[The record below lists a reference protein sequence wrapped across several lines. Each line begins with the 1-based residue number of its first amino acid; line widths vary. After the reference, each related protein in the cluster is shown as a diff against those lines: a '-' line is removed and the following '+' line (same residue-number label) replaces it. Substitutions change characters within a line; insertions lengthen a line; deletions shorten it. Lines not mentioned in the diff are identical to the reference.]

1 MNHGCI
7 PAKECGSVPVL
18 RYLKDPVEKLNDLYV
33 RYPGGGEYGWFALVV
48 EKGTFAWWNTAFR
61 RWNLIT
67 SSDGSGTSSDLGNVT
82 EAAFDSVTGAGMYSY
97 VLKEDGDEQH
107 GALIVAMGKDQG
119 EEAVQV
125 TQWRFDR
132 GNTQVRTGT
141 QAADS
146 GVVTWAAWEIW
157 SVPKKGSG
165 ENSEIFNDKTNNEA
179 KGDYAHAEGGHTKAT
194 GAYSHVEGYLSESVA
209 DTSHAEGYQ
218 NKVYGNSGHAEGSNN
233 NVYTESSHAEG
244 INTKAGLEGQSGD
257 DGKAAHAEGEGT
269 VASGRSSHSEGR
281 DTVASGKYA
290 HAEGEL
296 TESQADQAHAEG
308 WTTIASGNASHAEGS
323 KTTASGEASHV
334 EGFSNNATGRGSHAE
349 GENSSATGNQ
359 AHAEGWNAVASGGA
373 SHSEGGDTKAQGDRS
388 HAEGSTTTASGE
400 AAHAEGFET
409 KAKGRGSHAEGEKS
423 LADGDQ
429 SHAEGWNTQANGGA
443 SHAEGGDSKA
453 HGDRSHAEGT
463 TTQAKGYASHTEGS
477 WTVSENEAEHAEG
490 KYNKSNT
497 GTKKT
502 IHSVGIGTSD
512 TDRKNAHEIMEN
524 GDHYVYGVGGY
535 DGKNPDT
542 AKTLQEVISGSR
554 SIIDLGN
561 ITSDDEFDAKTTPGF
576 YKYTFGTPS
585 KDGYLV
591 VTTDNNIVQEGGGFS
606 ALYQI
611 RFEGLNILYRSLAT
625 SGSWDASFKKLD
637 LNTTIGG
644 KEGTGGQRE
653 AIDNSNY
660 KLQQFIEPG
669 FYRFQPT
676 VFERFTDRPTE
687 ITSVSG
693 SRNYALL
700 VLGANFTAADYPN
713 SNTVSQILMDFPSV
727 SGGSSTYEPTM
738 WVRIVNT
745 TDGNPGTYGTWK
757 KIGGGSSVEVVQTTG
772 QSTTSVMS
780 QKAVTNTIGN
790 LSSDVNRD
798 EGLYEDVDTLG
809 ETVSRTST
817 NGEMIG
823 YINHRIEE
831 YKVSTDEPNAF
842 TYDDQVHT
850 LKLAQFTV
858 HPQEGDLSFI
868 ADNSRG
874 VLLDPTW
881 SYVNFYS
888 SNEPRYFSA
897 RIGGGKCV
905 LCDSAGNTNNAEHYI
920 QLYAE
925 AAYSPTLGG
934 IAVTIFAEYKLETN
948 GAERN
953 PLYING
959 SLAGYLRIWI
969 V

>member
-1 MNHGCI
+1 M
-7 PAKECGSVPVL
+7 

-33 RYPGGGEYGWFALVV
+33 RYPDGGEYGWFALVV
-48 EKGTFAWWNTAFR
+48 EKATFAWWNTAFR
-61 RWNLIT
+61 RWDLIA
-67 SSDGSGTSSDLGNVT
+67 SSDGGGTSQGIPDLGEVT

-119 EEAVQV
+119 EEALQV

-146 GVVTWAAWEIW
+146 GVMTWAAWEIW

-165 ENSEIFNDKTNNEA
+165 ENSEIFNDKTNNES
-179 KGDYAHAEGGHTKAT
+179 KGDYAHAEGGMTKAT
-194 GAYSHVEGYLSESVA
+194 GAYSHAEGYLSESVA

-269 VASGRSSHSEGR
+269 VASGRSSHAEGR

-296 TESQADQAHAEG
+296 AKAQADQAHAEG
-308 WTTIASGNASHAEGS
+308 WTTIASGNAAHAEGS

-349 GENSSATGNQ
+349 GENSSATGDQ

-373 SHSEGGDTKAQGDRS
+373 SH
-388 HAEGSTTTASGE
+388 
-400 AAHAEGFET
+400 
-409 KAKGRGSHAEGEKS
+409 
-423 LADGDQ
+423 
-429 SHAEGWNTQANGGA
+429 
-443 SHAEGGDSKA
+443 AEGGDSKA
-453 HGDRSHAEGT
+453 TGDRSHAEGT

-477 WTVSENEAEHAEG
+477 WTVAENEAEHAEG
-490 KYNKSNT
+490 KYNKSNM

-591 VTTDNNIVQEGGGFS
+591 VTTDKNIVQEGSGFS

-625 SGSWDASFKKLD
+625 SGLWDASFKKLD

-700 VLGANFTAADYPN
+700 VLGANFTATDYPN
-713 SNTVSQILMDFPSV
+713 SNTVSQILMDFPSA
-727 SGGSSTYEPTM
+727 SGGSSSYEPTM

-780 QKAVTNTIGN
+780 QKAVTNAIGN
-790 LSSDVNRD
+790 LSSDVMQD

-809 ETVSRTST
+809 ETASRTST
-817 NGEMIG
+817 NGEKVS

-831 YKVSTDEPNAF
+831 YAVGTDAPDIF
-842 TYDDQVHT
+842 TYDGQVHT

-868 ADNSRG
+868 EQNSRG

-881 SYVNFYS
+881 SYVNFIC

-905 LCDSAGNTNNAEHYI
+905 LCDAAGNTNNAEYYI
-920 QLYAE
+920 QLFAE
-925 AAYSPTLGG
+925 AAYSVTLGG
-934 IAVTIFAEYKLETN
+934 IAVSIFAEYKLSGGGEEN
-948 GAERN
+948 N

-959 SLAGYLRIWI
+959 NLSGYLRIWI

>member
-1 MNHGCI
+1 MAVSDI
-7 PAKECGSVPVL
+7 DS
-18 RYLKDPVEKLNDLYV
+18 LKQRATQVKNETAN
-33 RYPGGGEYGWFALVV
+33 GA
-48 EKGTFAWWNTAFR
+48 NTADR
-61 RWNLIT
+61 IGGLLLDMVDTIVTRYGIT
-67 SSDGSGTSSDLGNVT
+67 ELAGITESDLNTQTMVGVYKYSIMKSGASKTDYGLLFVYSSDVPTSGSSDYPLYQTRFQGGVIQTRSRTMPNGLWSDWEDVGGSGISS
-82 EAAFDSVTGAGMYSY
+82 
-97 VLKEDGDEQH
+97 
-107 GALIVAMGKDQG
+107 G
-119 EEAVQV
+119 E
-125 TQWRFDR
+125 
-132 GNTQVRTGT
+132 
-141 QAADS
+141 
-146 GVVTWAAWEIW
+146 
-157 SVPKKGSG
+157 G
-165 ENSEIFNDKTNNEA
+165 ENSEIFNDTTNNEA
-179 KGDYAHAEGGHTKAT
+179 AGDYAHAEGGHTKAT

-218 NKVYGNSGHAEGSNN
+218 NKVYGHSGHAEGSNN

-244 INTKAGLEGQSGD
+244 INTKAGLEGQTGD
-257 DGKAAHAEGEGT
+257 EGKASHAEGEGT
-269 VASGRSSHSEGR
+269 VASGRSAHSEGR
-281 DTVASGKYA
+281 DTKASGKYA

-296 TESQADQAHAEG
+296 TEAQADQAHAEG

-323 KTTASGEASHV
+323 
-334 EGFSNNATGRGSHAE
+334 
-349 GENSSATGNQ
+349 
-359 AHAEGWNAVASGGA
+359 
-373 SHSEGGDTKAQGDRS
+373 
-388 HAEGSTTTASGE
+388 TTTASGE
-400 AAHAEGFET
+400 TAHAEGFET
-409 KAKGRGSHAEGEKS
+409 KAEGRGSHAEGEKS

-443 SHAEGGDSKA
+443 SHSEGGDSKA

-463 TTQAKGYASHTEGS
+463 TTEAKGYASHTEGS
-477 WTVSENEAEHAEG
+477 WTIAENEAEHAEG

-524 GDHYVYGVGGY
+524 GDHYVYGIGGY

-542 AKTLQEVISGSR
+542 AKTLQEVISGSD

-561 ITSDDEFDAKTTPGF
+561 ITSDDEFDTAVTPGF

-591 VTTDNNIVQEGGGFS
+591 VTTDNNIVQEGMGTP

-611 RFEGLNILYRSLAT
+611 RFEGFDILYRSLAT
-625 SGSWDASFKKLD
+625 SGSWDAVFKKLD
-637 LNTTIGG
+637 LSTTIGG

-653 AIDNSNY
+653 AIESSNY
-660 KLQQFIEPG
+660 KLWQFIEPG
-669 FYRFQPT
+669 FYRFQSS
-676 VFERFTDRPTE
+676 VFERFTDIPSE
-687 ITSVSG
+687 ITSISG

-700 VLGANFTAADYPN
+700 ILGANFTAADYPS

-745 TDGNPGTYGTWK
+745 ADGNPGSYGTWR
-757 KIGGGSSVEVVQTTG
+757 KIGGGSSVEVVQSTG

-780 QKAVTNTIGN
+780 QKAVTNELAKKASNTSLAQQSNKVKMDG
-790 LSSDVNRD
+790 
-798 EGLYEDVDTLG
+798 GYYEDVDVLG
-809 ETVSRTST
+809 ETASRTST
-817 NGEMIG
+817 NGEQVS

-831 YKVSTDEPNAF
+831 YAVGADAPNIF
-842 TYDDQVHT
+842 TYDEQVHT

-868 ADNSRG
+868 ADNNRG

-881 SYVNFYS
+881 SYVNFIC

-905 LCDSAGNTNNAEHYI
+905 LVDTNGDTSGDHYI
-920 QLYAE
+920 QLFAE
-925 AAYSPTLGG
+925 AAYSASSGG
-934 IAVTIFAEYKLETN
+934 IDVTIFAEYKLSGGGEEN
-948 GAERN
+948 N

-959 SLAGYLRIWI
+959 NLPGYLRIWI

>member
-1 MNHGCI
+1 MAVTDI
-7 PAKECGSVPVL
+7 DS
-18 RYLKDPVEKLNDLYV
+18 LKQRASQV
-33 RYPGGGEYGWFALVV
+33 RDETANGA
-48 EKGTFAWWNTAFR
+48 NTANRIGGLMFDMADTLVTR
-61 RWNLIT
+61 YGIT
-67 SSDGSGTSSDLGNVT
+67 ELLGINESDLNTQTRVGVYKYSIMKSGASKTDYGLLFVYSSDVPTSGSGDYPLYQTRLQDGKMQTRSRTMPNGLWSDWREVGGV
-82 EAAFDSVTGAGMYSY
+82 
-97 VLKEDGDEQH
+97 
-107 GALIVAMGKDQG
+107 GKP
-119 EEAVQV
+119 
-125 TQWRFDR
+125 
-132 GNTQVRTGT
+132 GT
-141 QAADS
+141 
-146 GVVTWAAWEIW
+146 
-157 SVPKKGSG
+157 G
-165 ENSEIFNDKTNNEA
+165 ENSEVFNDMENNQA
-179 KGDYAHAEGGHTKAT
+179 AGDCAHAEGGRTKAT
-194 GAYSHVEGYLSESVA
+194 GAYSHV
-209 DTSHAEGYQ
+209 
-218 NKVYGNSGHAEGSNN
+218 
-233 NVYTESSHAEG
+233 
-244 INTKAGLEGQSGD
+244 
-257 DGKAAHAEGEGT
+257 
-269 VASGRSSHSEGR
+269 
-281 DTVASGKYA
+281 
-290 HAEGEL
+290 
-296 TESQADQAHAEG
+296 
-308 WTTIASGNASHAEGS
+308 
-323 KTTASGEASHV
+323 
-334 EGFSNNATGRGSHAE
+334 
-349 GENSSATGNQ
+349 
-359 AHAEGWNAVASGGA
+359 
-373 SHSEGGDTKAQGDRS
+373 
-388 HAEGSTTTASGE
+388 
-400 AAHAEGFET
+400 
-409 KAKGRGSHAEGEKS
+409 
-423 LADGDQ
+423 
-429 SHAEGWNTQANGGA
+429 
-443 SHAEGGDSKA
+443 
-453 HGDRSHAEGT
+453 EGT

-542 AKTLQEVISGSR
+542 SKTLQEVISGSR

-591 VTTDNNIVQEGGGFS
+591 VTTGNNIVQEGSGTP

-644 KEGTGGQRE
+644 KEGTGGQHE

-660 KLQQFIEPG
+660 KLWQFIEPG
-669 FYRFQPT
+669 YYRFQPT
-676 VFERFTDRPTE
+676 VFERFTDRPSE
-687 ITSVSG
+687 ITSISG

-772 QSTTSVMS
+772 QSTTAVMS
-780 QKAVTNTIGN
+780 QKAVTDELAKKATKTELNQLNEGIMK
-790 LSSDVNRD
+790 D
-798 EGLYEDVDTLG
+798 EGLYEDVDTYG
-809 ETVSRTST
+809 EAYSRTST
-817 NGEMIG
+817 NGEMMG

-831 YKVSTDEPNAF
+831 YAVGADAPDIF
-842 TYDDQVHT
+842 TYDEQVHT

-868 ADNSRG
+868 EQNYRG
-874 VLLDPTW
+874 VLIDPTW
-881 SYVNFYS
+881 SYVNFIC

-905 LCDSAGNTNNAEHYI
+905 LVDTNGETSGDHYI
-920 QLYAE
+920 QLFAE
-925 AAYSPTLGG
+925 AAYSASTGN
-934 IAVTIFAEYKLETN
+934 IEVSIFAEYKLSGQ
-948 GAERN
+948 GAENN

-959 SLAGYLRIWI
+959 NLPGYLRIWI

>member
-1 MNHGCI
+1 MAKVNDEGKEYIADVSSGLRLTADI
-7 PAKECGSVPVL
+7 PNGELGYVLMAQLVTRYGITELLGINESDLNTQTMVGVYKYGIMQPGATKMDYGLLFVYASDVPTSSSGD
-18 RYLKDPVEKLNDLYV
+18 YPLYQTRFQDGKMQTRSRTMPNGLWSDWEDV
-33 RYPGGGEYGWFALVV
+33 GGGV
-48 EKGTFAWWNTAFR
+48 
-61 RWNLIT
+61 
-67 SSDGSGTSSDLGNVT
+67 
-82 EAAFDSVTGAGMYSY
+82 
-97 VLKEDGDEQH
+97 
-107 GALIVAMGKDQG
+107 GK
-119 EEAVQV
+119 
-125 TQWRFDR
+125 
-132 GNTQVRTGT
+132 
-141 QAADS
+141 
-146 GVVTWAAWEIW
+146 
-157 SVPKKGSG
+157 PGSG

-179 KGDYAHAEGGHTKAT
+179 KGDYAHAEGGRTKAT
-194 GAYSHVEGYLSESVA
+194 GAY
-209 DTSHAEGYQ
+209 
-218 NKVYGNSGHAEGSNN
+218 
-233 NVYTESSHAEG
+233 
-244 INTKAGLEGQSGD
+244 
-257 DGKAAHAEGEGT
+257 
-269 VASGRSSHSEGR
+269 
-281 DTVASGKYA
+281 
-290 HAEGEL
+290 
-296 TESQADQAHAEG
+296 
-308 WTTIASGNASHAEGS
+308 
-323 KTTASGEASHV
+323 
-334 EGFSNNATGRGSHAE
+334 
-349 GENSSATGNQ
+349 
-359 AHAEGWNAVASGGA
+359 
-373 SHSEGGDTKAQGDRS
+373 
-388 HAEGSTTTASGE
+388 
-400 AAHAEGFET
+400 
-409 KAKGRGSHAEGEKS
+409 
-423 LADGDQ
+423 
-429 SHAEGWNTQANGGA
+429 
-443 SHAEGGDSKA
+443 
-453 HGDRSHAEGT
+453 SHAEGT

-524 GDHYVYGVGGY
+524 GDNYVYGVGGY

-591 VTTDNNIVQEGGGFS
+591 VTTGNNIVQEGSGTP

-644 KEGTGGQRE
+644 KEGTGGQHE

-660 KLQQFIEPG
+660 KLWQFIEPG
-669 FYRFQPT
+669 YYRFQPT
-676 VFERFTDRPTE
+676 VFERFTDRPSE
-687 ITSVSG
+687 ITSISG

-772 QSTTSVMS
+772 QSTTAVMS
-780 QKAVTNTIGN
+780 QKAVTDELAKKATKTELNQLNEGIMK
-790 LSSDVNRD
+790 D

-809 ETVSRTST
+809 ETFSRTST
-817 NGEMIG
+817 NGEMMG
-823 YINHRIEE
+823 YINHRIEDYE
-831 YKVSTDEPNAF
+831 VSTDDPAVF
-842 TYDDQVHT
+842 TYDDQMHVM
-850 LKLAQFTV
+850 KLAQFNLK
-858 HPQEGDLSFI
+858 PENNDLQFI
-868 ADNSRG
+868 EQNYRG
-874 VLLDPTW
+874 VLIDPTW
-881 SYVNFYS
+881 SYVNFVYS
-888 SNEPRYFSA
+888 GMVKYFSA
-897 RIGGGKCV
+897 NIGGGKCI
-905 LCDSAGNTNNAEHYI
+905 LPDNAGNINNANYYI

-925 AAYSPTLGG
+925 ACYNPFNEG
-934 IAVTIFAEYKLETN
+934 IDVTIFAEYKLPTDEPDS
-948 GAERN
+948 N

-959 SLAGYLRIWI
+959 NLPGYLRIWI